1 MFPPVYIRHSL
12 IDKTKERKKSSFKK
26 NKKESKEKPKK
37 EKKNSKNLYWA
48 QQDKTESISIPS

>member
-12 IDKTKERKKSSFKK
+12 IDKTKERKKSSFKE

-37 EKKNSKNLYWA
+37 EKKKFEKFILGS
-48 QQDKTESISIPS
+48 TR